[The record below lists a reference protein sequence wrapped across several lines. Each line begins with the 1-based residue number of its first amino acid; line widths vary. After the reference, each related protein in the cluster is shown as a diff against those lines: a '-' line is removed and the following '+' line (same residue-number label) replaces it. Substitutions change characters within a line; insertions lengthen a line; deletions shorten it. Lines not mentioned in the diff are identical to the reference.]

1 MKCRKAATKVKKYFQ
16 VLILFMKKM
25 AFLLKLF
32 FYHQLT
38 LHNPRPWKWTMARD
52 WESIDKINI
61 VVVTGN
67 LVVSSQSRS
76 VASSV
81 ISGIIYDI
89 IAVNASFLA
98 SGLELQRLTWRTHPP
113 CLSFCSVSVC
123 QLISCLLS
131 HPKKEFISGG
141 RIRSFSRKLIGQKIF
156 QMCCIQ
162 TSSTRRKR
170 HENVWNRKSLVVCDL
185 NCLSD
190 RTQTV

>member
-1 MKCRKAATKVKKYFQ
+1 MKCRQAATKGKKYFQ

-98 SGLELQRLTWRTHPP
+98 SGLESQRLTWRIHPP
-113 CLSFCSVSVC
+113 CLCFCSVSVC

-131 HPKKEFISGG
+131 PPPKKN
-141 RIRSFSRKLIGQKIF
+141 SFQEVASVVSPENWLDKRFFKCVAFKQVLPGENDTKTYETGSR
-156 QMCCIQ
+156 
-162 TSSTRRKR
+162 
-170 HENVWNRKSLVVCDL
+170 W
-185 NCLSD
+185 
-190 RTQTV
+190 

>member
-1 MKCRKAATKVKKYFQ
+1 MYNGTRLRV
-16 VLILFMKKM
+16 
-25 AFLLKLF
+25 
-32 FYHQLT
+32 
-38 LHNPRPWKWTMARD
+38 D
-52 WESIDKINI
+52 WQNKHHSGYSL
-61 VVVTGN
+61 TGN

-89 IAVNASFLA
+89 IVVNASFLA
-98 SGLELQRLTWRTHPP
+98 SGLESKRLTWRTP

-123 QLISCLLS
+123 QLISCLLIS

-156 QMCCIQ
+156 QMCYIQ